1 MLCGPMATITVDLS
15 TVPISYSPGPE
26 AKHGDTVV
34 FSMGSYPASYTA
46 TITFPHGNCL
56 TVSATTPYPYE
67 LGGTH
72 ALVTSPLSVSMTALK
87 RVYEFDAVIDDGSSR
102 QSADKVGPPL
112 DLDRKNGGID
122 VSNDPP
128 EEVRR

>member
-15 TVPISYSPGPE
+15 TVPISYNPGPE
-26 AKHGDTVV
+26 VKHGDTVV

-56 TVSATTPYPYE
+56 TVSTTTPYPYE
-67 LGGTH
+67 LGGLH
-72 ALVTSPLSVSMTALK
+72 ALATSPLTVSMTAPK
-87 RVYEFDAVIDDGSSR
+87 RVYEFDATIDDGSSPP
-102 QSADKVGPPL
+102 SADKVGPPL

-122 VSNDPP
+122 VNNDPP
-128 EEVRR
+128 ETV